1 MTYTP
6 AVVLEYLQRTSMST
20 AQGAVRIGLL
30 LLAGYVALR
39 LLGPVFAR
47 LEDVLTR
54 ASQLR
59 GAPKPA
65 ATTRI
70 TTFVGVLRTLTL
82 VTMWS
87 VVFVIVL
94 AQLGLDIRPILAG
107 AGLVGL
113 ALGFGAQNL
122 VRDLIAGFF
131 LVLEDQIRVG
141 DMAVVNGTS
150 GQVEAVTFRTIS
162 VRDVAGTV
170 HIFPN
175 GGITTLANMTKG
187 WSAYVL
193 DVALDHRED
202 PDRAIAV
209 MRAIA
214 ADLAAHPDYAAA
226 VLEPLEV
233 FGVDAVAEAGVVVK
247 ARIRTVPLEQWRVG
261 REYRKRLK
269 KAFDAEGIR
278 IPTAQRAVY
287 VAEDTRPLRVLLDHG
302 SSAA

>member
-1 MTYTP
+1 M
-6 AVVLEYLQRTSMST
+6 
-20 AQGAVRIGLL
+20 
-30 LLAGYVALR
+30 
-39 LLGPVFAR
+39 
-47 LEDVLTR
+47 
-54 ASQLR
+54 
-59 GAPKPA
+59 
-65 ATTRI
+65 
-70 TTFVGVLRTLTL
+70 LRTLTL

-187 WSAYVL
+187 WSAYVSTS
-193 DVALDHRED
+193 RSTTG
-202 PDRAIAV
+202 RT
-209 MRAIA
+209 RT
-214 ADLAAHPDYAAA
+214 
-226 VLEPLEV
+226 
-233 FGVDAVAEAGVVVK
+233 
-247 ARIRTVPLEQWRVG
+247 ARSR
-261 REYRKRLK
+261 
-269 KAFDAEGIR
+269 
-278 IPTAQRAVY
+278 
-287 VAEDTRPLRVLLDHG
+287 
-302 SSAA
+302 

>member
-6 AVVLEYLQRTSMST
+6 AVVLEYLPRTGATT
-20 AQGAVRIGLL
+20 AQGALRIGIV

-39 LLGPVFAR
+39 LLGPAVAR
-47 LEDVLTR
+47 LEGVLTR

-59 GAPKPA
+59 GAQKGT

-82 VTMWS
+82 VTVWS

-113 ALGFGAQNL
+113 ALGFGAQNM

-131 LVLEDQIRVG
+131 LVLEDQVRVG
-141 DMAVVNGTS
+141 DFAVVNGTS
-150 GQVEAVTFRTIS
+150 GQVEAVTFRTLA

-175 GGITTLANMTKG
+175 GAITTLANMTKG

-193 DVALDHRED
+193 DIALDHRED

-209 MRAIA
+209 MRTVAAGLGADKAYTAAI
-214 ADLAAHPDYAAA
+214 
-226 VLEPLEV
+226 LEPLEV
-233 FGVDAVAEAGVVVK
+233 FGVDAVAEAGVIVK
-247 ARIRTVPLEQWRVG
+247 ARIRTVPMEQWRVG

-278 IPTAQRAVY
+278 IPTAQRAMY
-287 VAEDTRPLRVLLDHG
+287 VAEDTRPLRVLLDQG

>member
-6 AVVLEYLQRTSMST
+6 AVVLEYLQRTGIST
-20 AQGAVRIGLL
+20 AQGALRIGLV
-30 LLAGYVALR
+30 LLAGYVGLR
-39 LLGPVFAR
+39 LLGGAFTR
-47 LEDVLTR
+47 LESVVTK

-59 GAPKPA
+59 GAKST

-70 TTFVGVLRTLTL
+70 TTFVSVLRTLTL

-94 AQLGLDIRPILAG
+94 AQLGFDIRPILAG

-113 ALGFGAQNL
+113 AVGFGAQNM

-141 DMAVVNGTS
+141 DMATVNGTS

-193 DVALDHRED
+193 DIALDHRED

-209 MRAIA
+209 MRAVA
-214 ADLAAHPDYAAA
+214 VDLAAHPDYAAA

-287 VAEDTRPLRVLLDHG
+287 VAEDTRPLRVLLEG
-302 SSAA
+302 TATR